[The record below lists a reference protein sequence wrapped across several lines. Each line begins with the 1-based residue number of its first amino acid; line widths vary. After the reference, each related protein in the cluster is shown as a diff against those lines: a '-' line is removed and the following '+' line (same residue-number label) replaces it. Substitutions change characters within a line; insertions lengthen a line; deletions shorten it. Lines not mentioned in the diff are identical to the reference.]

1 MQILTGLKLKE
12 FRHGSDLKRH
22 LLLYFALLSSEV
34 LTHVLD

>member
-1 MQILTGLKLKE
+1 MGLDGLKEL
-12 FRHGSDLKRH
+12 RQGNDLKRH